1 MNKIGLIIKRE
12 YLSRVKKRSFLLVTF
27 LVPLII
33 IGIYALTIYL
43 TARSFENNKATVHVI
58 DQSGLFAGKIESTKN
73 LTFVSVTAAENTTDG
88 RERMLSGDGKNFL
101 LLIPSDIVTSSHAE
115 LISKETAGFTIQ
127 NDISRQLENVLR
139 NIAFADAGIDRAMV
153 ESIHPEV
160 TLSAKEITSEGEKDS
175 SAGAA
180 MGIAMSLSIVVYI
193 CLFLYGSQVMR
204 GIIEEKNSRIVE
216 VIISSVKP
224 FQLMM
229 GKIIG
234 IGLVGLTQFI
244 LWIVLSTTLMGVAS
258 VGLVDGKN
266 VQAQIEQQQTL
277 SNGQAPQVAKP
288 QMGMFGTVKQ
298 ELDKV
303 DFQLIIITFLLYFF
317 GGYLLYSALFAAV
330 GSAVDSDTETQQFMF
345 PIMIPLLFTYILSFG
360 VLINDPNGP
369 LAFWLSM
376 IPFTSPI
383 AMLVRIPFGVPMW
396 QIGLSL
402 VLLIGGFIFTTWVAA
417 RIYRVGILMYGKKA
431 SYKELVKWFR
441 YKG

>member
-1 MNKIGLIIKRE
+1 MNKILLIIKRE

-27 LVPLII
+27 LVPLVI

-43 TARSFENNKATVHVI
+43 TARSFENNKATVHVV

-73 LTFVSVTAAENTTDG
+73 ITFIPVKTAENTADERAHMLDG
-88 RERMLSGDGKNFL
+88 EGKNFL
-101 LLIPSDIVTSSHAE
+101 LIIPPDITTSSHAE
-115 LISKETAGFTIQ
+115 LIAKETASLTIQ
-127 NDISRQLENVLR
+127 GDISRQLENVLR
-139 NIAFADAGIDRAMV
+139 DIAFANAGIDRATV
-153 ESIHPEV
+153 ENIRPEV
-160 TLSAKEITSEGEKDS
+160 TISAKEITDEGEKDS

-204 GIIEEKNSRIVE
+204 GVIEEKNSRIVE

-229 GKIIG
+229 GKIVG

-244 LWIVLSTTLMGVAS
+244 LWIILSTTLVGVAS
-258 VGLVDGKN
+258 AGLVDGEDIKT
-266 VQAQIEQQQTL
+266 QIEQQQAL
-277 SNGQAPQVAKP
+277 SNGETQLAKP

-298 ELDKV
+298 ELNKV
-303 DFQLIIITFLLYFF
+303 DFQAIITTFLLYFF

-330 GSAVDSDTETQQFMF
+330 GSAVDSETETQQFMF
-345 PIMIPLLFTYILSFG
+345 PITIPLLFTYILSFG
-360 VLINDPNGP
+360 VLVNDPNGP

-383 AMLVRIPFGVPMW
+383 AMLVRIPFGVPGW

-402 VLLIGGFIFTTWVAA
+402 LLLIGGFIFTTWVAA

-431 SYKELVKWFR
+431 SYKELVKWLR
-441 YKG
+441 YKN

>member
-1 MNKIGLIIKRE
+1 MNKIVLIIKRE

-27 LVPLII
+27 LVPLAI
-33 IGIYALTIYL
+33 IGIYGLTIYL
-43 TARSFENNKATVHVI
+43 TARSFENSKATVHVV
-58 DQSGLFAGKIESTKN
+58 DQSGLFSGKIESTKN
-73 LTFVSVTAAENTTDG
+73 ITFLPVATAENTANQ
-88 RERMLSGDGKNFL
+88 REQLLDADGKNFL
-101 LLIPSDIVTSSHAE
+101 LIIPSDFATSSRAE
-115 LISKETAGFTIQ
+115 LISRETASLTVQGE
-127 NDISRQLENVLR
+127 ISRKLENVLR
-139 NIAFADAGIDRAMV
+139 DIAFTNAGIDRATV
-153 ESIHPEV
+153 ESIRPEV
-160 TLSAKEITSEGEKDS
+160 TLAAKEITDEGEKDS

-180 MGIAMSLSIVVYI
+180 MGIAMSLSILVYI

-244 LWIVLSTTLMGVAS
+244 LWIFLSTTLMGVAS
-258 VGLVDGKN
+258 AGLIDGQDLKAK
-266 VQAQIEQQQTL
+266 VEQQQAL
-277 SNGQAPQVAKP
+277 SNGEAAQDRS
-288 QMGMFGTVKQ
+288 QMGMLGTVKQ

-303 DFQLIIITFLLYFF
+303 DFRTIITTFLLYFF

-330 GSAVDSDTETQQFMF
+330 GSAVDSETETQQFMF
-345 PIMIPLLFTYILSFG
+345 PITIPLLFTYILSFG
-360 VLINDPNGP
+360 VLVNDPHGP
-369 LAFWLSM
+369 LSFWLSM

-383 AMLVRIPFGVPMW
+383 AMLIRIPFGVPAW
-396 QIGLSL
+396 EIGLSL
-402 VLLIGGFIFTTWVAA
+402 VLLIGGFILTTWVAA